1 MAQQQGFVKT
11 VRFSGEAGDEGGGS
25 SEAAG
30 AGAGAA
36 GAAGAAA
43 EELLR
48 DSRRAPADLLSVPKC
63 RSFPP
68 DSFPCRYK
76 FTVFTSPEEYNEY
89 VDMLDAKQDEMERR
103 AADSSV
109 DRFGVDRSTRHGV
122 HVYPALQCDSS
133 PESASR
139 SRVSRYV
146 YDRAQLRAES
156 STYKQLHRQ
165 LAGQAWKRFAGPVSV
180 CRMGAGAG
188 AGAFIR
194 VLLQSSKKAGRR
206 ASLHHNYLVQIPMS
220 DMGGRCLLDY
230 PPELLSSDLDHF
242 MSQLPEMHKALM
254 ALGSFRNL
262 MTVDD
267 TFIQDISAYDKVLKF
282 NNVERVVEMTEQN
295 LPDLYSNST
304 RNFSVFTHPGLFIQ
318 SFTEGKG
325 PISRGRFAD
334 LVSYFIRTKMMSFVS
349 DHGLMLGIEE
359 VYSDKVADLLSDIV
373 LQDADRSFAWFNGL
387 LSPPSPPSVEFQS
400 IMVVLNQMYAL
411 NVCFFLFVLKSMGE
425 SKDQVLRLQS
435 ASFPE
440 EYGFLSNYLRFKPVA
455 MET

>member
-1 MAQQQGFVKT
+1 MSQEQGFLKT
-11 VRFSGEAGDEGGGS
+11 VRFSAAEEGGDAGEGGG
-25 SEAAG
+25 EGGAG
-30 AGAGAA
+30 AGAGA
-36 GAAGAAA
+36 GEA

-48 DSRRAPADLLSVPKC
+48 ESRRAPADLLSVPKC

-68 DSFPCRYK
+68 DRFPCRYK
-76 FTVFTSPEEYNEY
+76 FTVFASPEEYNEY
-89 VDMLDAKQDEMERR
+89 VDMLDAKQHEMEQR
-103 AADSSV
+103 AAASPA
-109 DRFGVDRSTRHGV
+109 DRFGLDRSTRHGL
-122 HVYPALQCDSS
+122 HVFPALHCDSS
-133 PESASR
+133 PESAPTTDR

-156 STYKQLHRQ
+156 STYKQLHLR
-165 LAGQAWKRFAGPVSV
+165 LAGQAWKRFAGPVSI
-180 CRMGAGAG
+180 CRMGAGVG

-206 ASLHHNYLVQIPMS
+206 AALHHDYVVQIPMS

-230 PPELLSSDLDHF
+230 PPELLSADLDHF

-262 MTVDD
+262 LMVDD
-267 TFIQDISAYDKVLKF
+267 TFIQDISAYDKILKF
-282 NNVERVVEMTEQN
+282 NNVERVVEMTKQN
-295 LPDLYSNST
+295 LPELYSSST
-304 RNFSVFTHPGLFIQ
+304 RNFSVFTHPGFFIQ

-325 PISRGRFAD
+325 PVSRGRFAD

-359 VYSDKVADLLSDIV
+359 VHSDTVADLLSALV
-373 LQDADRSFAWFNGL
+373 LEDADRSFAWFNGL
-387 LSPPSPPSVEFQS
+387 LTPPSPPPVKFQS

-411 NVCFFLFVLKSMGE
+411 NVCFFLFVIKSMG
-425 SKDQVLRLQS
+425 DLRLQA